1 MCIKLNRVGTLLH
14 IHILSLT
21 ILPSPY
27 AIQKG
32 SSRTPLHHALLS
44 APLPVLHVALPQH
57 QDALA
62 PLHRLLHLC
71 LIALTHTHGS
81 PHQSRQQSAITRRDD
96 LLLQLP
102 HLNGPVV
109 PVLDQDVAYLHLHLA
124 QLRVRE
130 TRHDNLV
137 HTHDQKHDHQN
148 DHRASAEIARVAVD
162 RLLVGV
168 QVHSHTTLHG
178 QNGVRL
184 LDEVL
189 IVDGRVGLVLAV
201 TALHGNELGVSL
213 LPLVQRRGV
222 PLVTGERRDDVNEG
236 SVVGNS
242 RLTLIRRADSRM
254 KTARKAHPSDS
265 SRSVLLTKGEE
276 IPFAV
281 RLEHM

>member
-1 MCIKLNRVGTLLH
+1 MTNNAIVVNQRQDSHEQETSIATQQRKLLMCIKLNRVGTLLH

-62 PLHRLLHLC
+62 PLHRLLHLR
-71 LIALTHTHGS
+71 IITFTHTYGS
-81 PHQSRQQSAITRRDD
+81 PQQSRQQSAIARRDN

-109 PVLDQDVAYLHLHLA
+109 PVLNQDVAYLHLHLA
-124 QLRVRE
+124 QLRVKK
-130 TRHDNLV
+130 TRNDNLV

-184 LDEVL
+184 LNEVL
-189 IVDGRVGLVLAV
+189 IVDGGVGLVLAV
-201 TALHGNELGVSL
+201 TALHGNELGVGL

-222 PLVTGERRDDVNEG
+222 PLVAGERRDDVNEG
-236 SVVGNS
+236 GVVGNS
-242 RLTLIRRADSRM
+242 CLTLI
-254 KTARKAHPSDS
+254 
-265 SRSVLLTKGEE
+265 
-276 IPFAV
+276 
-281 RLEHM
+281 